1 MLNSREL
8 RIILL
13 LQEHDLSGEELAT
26 LLTTSRR
33 TIIRDIARINAL
45 LADEKIGS
53 IESIKKYH
61 LLILNTANFNQLLT
75 KFNNESNLVL
85 FYLLIHPNITLA
97 ELMEKTFLSRQNI
110 LNCVEKINRQFQ
122 RVLKIS
128 LRPRIGTTVKVQH
141 ISKVDVLAALILD
154 NRPLITSQL
163 KQLDWQL
170 DPLLPAKLVR
180 DALPERLF
188 DYLTEAQFNAQILAC
203 LLVAPQSIATTTNA
217 LATQLMSTGLD
228 ASVVT
233 TLALFFDAKTT
244 LLNDLTMRQV
254 HATIEATKI
263 HYTLDSLNH
272 DFTEEI
278 FNHLCRS
285 SMFPTF
291 VPASL
296 SEQIRYLKIQ
306 NPFAFDF
313 AFDLA
318 QKLQQDFDAIQIDA
332 DYIALYVLHAVE
344 TPAARNVRTLMYAT
358 RQSVANINKMIIT
371 EQVPNMTIEMVFSK
385 EQLTTRLDYTD
396 YDLII
401 GNGLHPND
409 LHLPVHF
416 DSTFNG
422 VINQDELD
430 RLKNLSSESYI
441 QENLVNFFPAS
452 HFIHLDGHYHH
463 ANQVLQA
470 GLDSFESQGLLTHEA
485 VTALIAREAAGN
497 QLILN
502 HVSIPH
508 ASARLVD
515 AYEVFAIA
523 FDDELKIDDRQIY
536 LMLIV
541 LANQNRPDS
550 GQVFGYIY
558 TKLKNLKPVQLK
570 QLNTHQSLLTELT
583 EN

>member
-33 TIIRDIARINAL
+33 TIVRDIARINAL
-45 LADEKIGS
+45 LTDEKIGS

-75 KFNNESNLVL
+75 RFNNESNLVL
-85 FYLLIHPNITLA
+85 FYLLVRPNITLA
-97 ELMEKTFLSRQNI
+97 ELMERTFLSRQNI
-110 LNCVEKINRQFQ
+110 LNSVEKINRQFQ
-122 RVLKIS
+122 NILKIS
-128 LRPRIGTTVKVQH
+128 LRPRIGTTVKIKH
-141 ISKVDVLAALILD
+141 ISKIDVLAALIID
-154 NRPLITSQL
+154 NHALITSQL
-163 KQLDWQL
+163 KQLDFNL
-170 DPLLPAKLVR
+170 NTTNSAEIVR
-180 DALPERLF
+180 SALPERLF
-188 DYLTEAQFNAQILAC
+188 DYLTETQFNAQILAC
-203 LLVAPQSIATTTNA
+203 SLVAEQPFEKT
-217 LATQLMSTGLD
+217 
-228 ASVVT
+228 VT
-233 TLALFFDAKTT
+233 TLLSEFLDHGIATNLAAVLAEFFNAKMT
-244 LLNDLTMRQV
+244 LLNSLTIRQV
-254 HATIEATKI
+254 HAAIEATKTQ
-263 HYTLDSLNH
+263 YTLDSLNH
-272 DFTEEI
+272 NFTEEI

-318 QKLQQDFDAIQIDA
+318 RKLQMDFDAVQIDA

-344 TPAARNVRTLMYAT
+344 TPAARDVRTVMYAT

-371 EQVPNMTIEMVFSK
+371 EQVPNMNIEMVFSK
-385 EQLTTRLDYTD
+385 EQLATRLEYTD

-409 LHLPVHF
+409 LRLPVHF

-430 RLKNLSSESYI
+430 KLKNLSSESYI
-441 QENLVNFFPAS
+441 QENLANFFPKS
-452 HFIHLDGHYHH
+452 HFVYLDEPYHH
-463 ANQVLQA
+463 ANQILQA
-470 GLDSFESQGLLTHEA
+470 GLNVFQEQGLLTTDE
-485 VTALIAREAAGN
+485 TDALVAREAAGN

-508 ASARLVD
+508 ASARIVD

-523 FDDELKIDDRQIY
+523 FNHDVKIGDRQIY
-536 LMLIV
+536 LMLVV

-558 TKLKNLKPVQLK
+558 TKLKNLNTLQLK
-570 QLNTHQSLLTELT
+570 NLNSYQSLINELT
-583 EN
+583 QN